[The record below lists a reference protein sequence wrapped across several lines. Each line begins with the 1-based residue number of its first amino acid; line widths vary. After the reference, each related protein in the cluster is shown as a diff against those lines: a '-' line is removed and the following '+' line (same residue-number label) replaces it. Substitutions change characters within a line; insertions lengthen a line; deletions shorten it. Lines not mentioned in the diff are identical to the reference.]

1 MCEAAQEE
9 HTVNGGQLLLILLP
23 NAAIVL
29 VGCIILWAARR
40 WRRRVAAVAGLAVI
54 AGFALCF
61 SAAWVMD
68 AGGLEAGRSWLQVGL
83 ALIVLGIPAGGLV
96 LGAPEW
102 SGAGDSRARG
112 ADKAKWLFCYWFG
125 CWVVVFIVGI
135 IVYLGTTPPGEFR

>member
-1 MCEAAQEE
+1 
-9 HTVNGGQLLLILLP
+9 VDGGQLLLILLP

-40 WRRRVAAVAGLAVI
+40 WRRRIAAVAGLVVI
-54 AGFALCF
+54 AGFALCG
-61 SAAWVMD
+61 SAVWVMD
-68 AGGLEAGRSWLQVGL
+68 AVGLEAGQRWLQVGM
-83 ALIVLGIPAGGLV
+83 ALVVLGIPAAGLV
-96 LGAPEW
+96 LGSPEW
-102 SGAGDSRARG
+102 IGARDSRARA